1 MDMSALT
8 DIGDDDL
15 SEIRALLFAL
25 AGRHT
30 SPHVIAWLNDVRHA
44 LEAEQGGRHW
54 DREPPE
60 DDPLETIHLSEDTSD
75 DDREW
80 LTIEVQRR
88 RDDLDYSDTV
98 REFWNECLGRLAD
111 DRRRARP

>member
-1 MDMSALT
+1 
-8 DIGDDDL
+8 
-15 SEIRALLFAL
+15 
-25 AGRHT
+25 
-30 SPHVIAWLNDVRHA
+30 
-44 LEAEQGGRHW
+44 
-54 DREPPE
+54 
-60 DDPLETIHLSEDTSD
+60 LSEDTSD